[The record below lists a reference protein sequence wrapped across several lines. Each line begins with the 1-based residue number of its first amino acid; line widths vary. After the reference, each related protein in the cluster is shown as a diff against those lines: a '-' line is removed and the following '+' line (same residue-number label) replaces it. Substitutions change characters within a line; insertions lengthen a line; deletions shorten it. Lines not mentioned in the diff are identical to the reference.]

1 MPEYIEKLE
10 AFLARAKQC
19 GETTYAEAL
28 ALLEEILFHHKP
40 EVALAPEVTAPPEVV
55 AEVAPIPAEAAPAVS
70 LDSIPTPEAS
80 AEVEKA
86 SEEGQATS

>member
-40 EVALAPEVTAPPEVV
+40 EAAPAPEVTAQPEA
-55 AEVAPIPAEAAPAVS
+55 AEVAPVPAEAAPVPS
-70 LDSIPTPEAS
+70 PDSIPTPEAS
-80 AEVEKA
+80 AEAEKA